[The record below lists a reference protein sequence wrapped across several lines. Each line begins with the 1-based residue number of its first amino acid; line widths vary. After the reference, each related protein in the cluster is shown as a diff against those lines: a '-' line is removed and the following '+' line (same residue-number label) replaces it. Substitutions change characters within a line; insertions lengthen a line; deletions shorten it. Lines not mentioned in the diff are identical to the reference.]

1 MESNQN
7 RSISINEVK
16 PYQPHSSISTV
27 HLKIIKRQSALVTMS
42 SNFKPKPDPVS
53 SSSPIQNFE
62 EMYSA
67 IGGTYEK
74 AFAQDEGL
82 LKFLERVVE
91 ILPTN
96 SQILDLGC
104 GTGRP
109 VASTLSSAGH
119 QIYGL
124 DFSQTMISLSQT
136 SVPNGKFAMGDMR
149 TFDPLEH
156 WSSDLKKIDGS
167 FDAIFTIL
175 SLFALSRSEI
185 EALGSKWRDWV
196 KVGGFI
202 CICTIAAEDLQPRD
216 GEQKGDGEGKGYDED
231 GFGCRGIEGRFM
243 GNVVTFSL
251 FTREGWRW
259 LLKENGFEIVEEWN
273 NVYQPPKEAD
283 SEDEPHL
290 FLLARRV

>member
-1 MESNQN
+1 
-7 RSISINEVK
+7 
-16 PYQPHSSISTV
+16 
-27 HLKIIKRQSALVTMS
+27 MS
-42 SNFKPKPDPVS
+42 SNLKPKPDPGS
-53 SSSPIQNFE
+53 SSSPVQNFE

-67 IGGTYEK
+67 IGGAYET
-74 AFAQDEGL
+74 AFAQDKGL
-82 LKFLERVVE
+82 LKFLERVIG
-91 ILPTN
+91 ILPQN

-124 DFSQTMISLSQT
+124 DFSQAMITLSQT

-149 TFDPLEH
+149 IFNPFEH
-156 WSSDLKKIDGS
+156 WSSDLKKNDGG
-167 FDAIFTIL
+167 FDAIFAIL

-185 EALGSKWRDWV
+185 ESLGSKWRDWV
-196 KVGGFI
+196 KVGGFL
-202 CICTIAAEDLQPRD
+202 CICMIAAEDLRPRD
-216 GEQKGDGEGKGYDED
+216 REGKGDGEGKGYDED
-231 GFGCRGIEGRFM
+231 GICCRGIEGRFM
-243 GNVVTFSL
+243 GNVVTLSL
-251 FTREGWRW
+251 FTRDGWRW

-273 NVYQPPKEAD
+273 DVYRPPKEAD